1 MRLVQFFGARDRVH
15 AGCSPARST
24 QGKTHQRSLNQ
35 RSPRQTVTAALVL
48 SIVGSSL
55 IPGNLHAQT
64 VPYCQQSQTAINQKE
79 MLRQV
84 AAKGNRDAQKRYAN
98 LIKQHAA
105 GLRACRRQTWTQTQA
120 IWIRLY
126 PCDVKSGA
134 LEAVLDR
141 IVDRGYNQVNVE
153 VFYNGKVLLPANDN
167 PTPWIPVLAGTR
179 AEKTD
184 LLADVIRKGHYR
196 GLKVYAW
203 LFGLNF
209 GASYVR
215 RADKQQTLARNGLG
229 QTSLTA
235 NTIPG
240 LSVELGVGNPD
251 EAFIDPYSPQARQ
264 DYLQMVQA
272 VAKRQPDGVLF
283 DYVRY
288 PRGYG
293 AASVASKIQ
302 DLWVYGEASQQT
314 LLQRAVNY
322 RGMELI
328 RRFLG
333 RGFIS
338 GDDLKDLNVLY
349 PNEREPLWQGIN
361 PTRLTTSLPLG
372 RRVSL
377 LQSDLWQLSVAHA
390 TQGVLDFVNAAVAP
404 VKRWGIPAGVVFF
417 SDGNLSVG
425 RSGFDS
431 RLQPWDRFPSSVEWH
446 PMAYATCGKANCIT
460 AQVRRVLQFAPRG
473 TQVKPVLAGIWQQS
487 VSNRPPLEVQMQ
499 ALQQMAP
506 QIRSISHFAY
516 SWQEPGSDRDRK
528 YCQP

>member
-1 MRLVQFFGARDRVH
+1 MG
-15 AGCSPARST
+15 G
-24 QGKTHQRSLNQ
+24 
-35 RSPRQTVTAALVL
+35 VL
-48 SIVGSSL
+48 GSSL
-55 IPGNLHAQT
+55 VSIGLQAQT
-64 VPYCQQSQTAINQKE
+64 VPYCQQSEVAINQKE
-79 MLRQV
+79 LLRQ
-84 AAKGNRDAQKRYAN
+84 ASAKGSQDAQRRYAT

-105 GLRACRRQTWTQTQA
+105 SLRTCRRQAWTQTQA

-126 PCDVKSGA
+126 PCDIKSGA

-153 VFYNGKVLLPANDN
+153 VFYNGKVLLPASDN
-167 PTPWIPVLAGTR
+167 PTPWASVLAGTR

-184 LLADVIRKGHYR
+184 LLADIIRKGHYR

-215 RADKQQTLARNGLG
+215 RADKQETLARNGLG

-251 EAFIDPYSPQARQ
+251 EAFIDPYSLQARQ

-272 VAKRQPDGVLF
+272 IAKRQPDGVLF

-293 AASVASKIQ
+293 PASVASKIQ

-314 LLQRAVNY
+314 LLQRALNY

-333 RGFIS
+333 QGFIS
-338 GDDLKDLNVLY
+338 GNDLKDLNVLY
-349 PNEREPLWQGIN
+349 PNEREPLWQGLN
-361 PTRLTTSLPLG
+361 PARLTASLPLAH
-372 RRVSL
+372 RVSL

-425 RSGFDS
+425 RGFDS

-446 PMAYATCGKANCIT
+446 PMAYATCGNANCIT
-460 AQVRRVLQFAPRG
+460 AQVRRVLQAAPRG

-487 VSNRPPLEVQMQ
+487 VSNRPPLEVQMR
-499 ALQQMAP
+499 AVQQMAP

>member
-1 MRLVQFFGARDRVH
+1 MALTPLLSYRRQPIRTAIAAVMVSLFGGALTPLPVQ
-15 AGCSPARST
+15 
-24 QGKTHQRSLNQ
+24 
-35 RSPRQTVTAALVL
+35 
-48 SIVGSSL
+48 
-55 IPGNLHAQT
+55 AQT
-64 VPYCQQSQTAINQKE
+64 APYCQQSLAAIDQKE

-84 AAKGNRDAQKRYAN
+84 ATTGNKDAQKRYAS
-98 LIKQHAA
+98 LIKQH
-105 GLRACRRQTWTQTQA
+105 GERLQACRKQSWPQKQA
-120 IWIRLY
+120 IWLRLY
-126 PCDVKSGA
+126 PCDIKSGA

-141 IVDRGYNQVNVE
+141 IVNRGYTQVNVE
-153 VFYNGKVLLPANDN
+153 AFYNGKVLLPATDN
-167 PTPWIPVLAGTR
+167 PTPWSSVLAGSR
-179 AEKTD
+179 AENTD
-184 LLADVIRKGHYR
+184 LLADIIRKGHYR

-203 LFGLNF
+203 LFGMNF

-215 RADKQQTLARNGLG
+215 RPDKQQTLARNGLG

-235 NTIPG
+235 NTIAG
-240 LSVELGVGNPD
+240 LSVELGAVNPD
-251 EAFIDPYSPQARQ
+251 EAFVDPYSLQARQ

-272 VAKRQPDGVLF
+272 IVKRRPDGVLF

-314 LLQRAVNY
+314 LLQRALNY

-328 RRFLG
+328 QRFLG
-333 RGFIS
+333 QGFIT
-338 GDDLKDLNVLY
+338 GDDLKDLNLLY
-349 PNEREPLWQGIN
+349 PNEREPLWQGLN
-361 PTRLTTSLPLG
+361 PARITTPLPIG
-372 RRVSL
+372 RRVAL

-404 VKRWGIPAGVVFF
+404 VQRQGIPAGAVFF

-425 RSGFDS
+425 RNGFDS
-431 RLQPWDRFPSSVEWH
+431 RLQPWDRFPSSLEWH
-446 PMAYATCGKANCIT
+446 PMAYATCGSANCVM
-460 AQVRRVLQFAPRG
+460 AQIRRVLNAAPPG

-499 ALQQMAP
+499 ALQRTAP

-516 SWQEPGSDRDRK
+516 SWQEPGSDNDRK
-528 YCQP
+528 FCQP

>member
-1 MRLVQFFGARDRVH
+1 MGFVQFFVPHDRLRLDRAH
-15 AGCSPARST
+15 FLATSPLLGQYRS
-24 QGKTHQRSLNQ
+24 RRLVS
-35 RSPRQTVTAALVL
+35 ALL
-48 SIVGSSL
+48 AIGLLGSL
-55 IPGNLHAQT
+55 IPFPLHAQT
-64 VPYCQQSQTAINQKE
+64 APYCQQSQAAIDQKE
-79 MLRQV
+79 TLRQV
-84 AAKGNRDAQKRYAN
+84 AATGNPDAQKRYAS
-98 LIKQHAA
+98 LIKQHGAR
-105 GLRACRRQTWTQTQA
+105 LRACRRQTWTQTQA
-120 IWIRLY
+120 IWLRLY
-126 PCDVKSGA
+126 PCDIKSGA

-141 IVDRGYNQVNVE
+141 IVDRGYTQVNVE

-167 PTPWIPVLAGTR
+167 PTPWTSVLAGSR
-179 AEKTD
+179 ADKTD
-184 LLADVIRKGHYR
+184 LLADIIRKGRYR
-196 GLKVYAW
+196 GLKIYAW
-203 LFGLNF
+203 LFGMNF

-215 RADKQQTLARNGLG
+215 RPDKQQTLARNGLG

-235 NTIPG
+235 NTIAG
-240 LSVELGVGNPD
+240 LSVELGAVNPD
-251 EAFIDPYSPQARQ
+251 EAFVDPYSLQARQ

-272 VAKRQPDGVLF
+272 IAKRQPDGVLF

-302 DLWVYGEASQQT
+302 DLWVYGDASQQT
-314 LLQRAVNY
+314 LLQRALNY

-333 RGFIS
+333 QGFIS
-338 GDDLKDLNVLY
+338 GNDLRDLNLLY
-349 PNEREPLWQGIN
+349 PNEREPLWQGLN
-361 PTRLTTSLPLG
+361 PSRLTASLPLA

-390 TQGVLDFVNAAVAP
+390 SQGVLDFVNAAIAP
-404 VKRWGIPAGVVFF
+404 VQRRGIPAGVVFF

-425 RSGFDS
+425 QSGFDS
-431 RLQPWDRFPSSVEWH
+431 RLQPWDRFPSSLEWH
-446 PMAYATCGKANCIT
+446 PMAYATCGSPNCIT
-460 AQVRRVLQFAPRG
+460 AQIQRVLQAAPRG

-499 ALQQMAP
+499 ALQRMAP
-506 QIRSISHFAY
+506 QIHSVSHFAY